1 MLAFRLIKFGIS
13 TIITVL
19 VLAWTLGGGLGG
31 LYLEHNPD
39 KLGAVMGG
47 AASVDGEADFVTQ
60 AGQFIWGA
68 SETDAAIQASIEARP
83 SAAERAADERDRIE
97 RENYG
102 KPMEEA
108 YGDSAAPSE

>member
-1 MLAFRLIKFGIS
+1 
-13 TIITVL
+13 VL

-39 KLGAVMGG
+39 KLGAVVGG
-47 AASVDGEADFVTQ
+47 AAAVDGEADFMTQ
-60 AGQFIWGA
+60 VGQFFGGA

-108 YGDSAAPSE
+108 YGDSTEPGE

>member
-1 MLAFRLIKFGIS
+1 MVAFRLIRLGIGLIIS
-13 TIITVL
+13 TL
-19 VLAWTLGGGLGG
+19 VIAWTIGGGMGG

-47 AASVDGEADFVTQ
+47 AASVDGEADFITQ

-68 SETDAAIQASIEARP
+68 SETDAAIQASVEARP